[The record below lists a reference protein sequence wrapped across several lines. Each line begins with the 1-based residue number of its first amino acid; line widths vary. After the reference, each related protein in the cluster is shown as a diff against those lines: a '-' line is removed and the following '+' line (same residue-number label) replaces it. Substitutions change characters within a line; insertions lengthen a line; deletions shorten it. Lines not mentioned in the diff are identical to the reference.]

1 MKKNLLYV
9 LACTFALLLF
19 NAESQAQTKKL
30 IHYWHF
36 NNTVNNTHYVSIPA
50 DYSTLGNASVIY
62 KPVKVAGASDTTNI
76 NDYMDNY
83 KAVTT
88 DYDTI
93 NSRPGYGGCCGGTN
107 YAVRTRN
114 PSDYM
119 QFLWYIPTNKYENIV
134 IKYETESSGCKWT
147 KKPGVLI

>member
-1 MKKNLLYV
+1 MKKKIFFI
-9 LACTFALLLF
+9 LACSFVLF
-19 NAESQAQTKKL
+19 LFQPESQAQTKKL

-36 NNTVNNTHYVSIPA
+36 NNTVTGVHLVTIPA
-50 DYSTLGNASVIY
+50 DYSTLGNASVVY
-62 KPVKVAGASDTTNI
+62 KPIKVAGASDTSNV

-83 KAVTT
+83 KVVVA

-119 QFLWYIPTNKYENIV
+119 QFLWYIPTKKYQNIICLLYTSDAADEEDSV
-134 IKYETESSGCKWT
+134 
-147 KKPGVLI
+147 